1 MIRTYKYLL
10 RPNKQQDAA
19 LDFLLWQS
27 RLVYNAALEER
38 IRSYQETGRR
48 LGFFKQ
54 GPAYA
59 ALRHQFPDTIGKINA
74 HCLNQTL
81 RRLEKAYE
89 AFFRRIKAGKKPGF
103 PKFKKRSAFKSI
115 EFEYGNGCKLQ
126 IAKNGRVRFYIQNV
140 GVIRF
145 CYHRPI
151 PENANIKRA
160 TLLRINKRW
169 YVCLMLEIPALQP
182 ITRPPFAI
190 GVDIGLKSLLA
201 FSDGTLIENPRW
213 LRQKQIRLRIL
224 LRRASRRHRGSH
236 RQGKAYRQVA
246 LLYEDIAHQ
255 RRDYLHKVTCKLVN
269 QYALV
274 AIEDLS
280 MAFMNQN
287 KHLAFSSYDA
297 GFGLFRELLTYKA
310 ETAEVQIIAVDPAY
324 TSQLCSGCGERVEK
338 DLNTRVHDCP
348 FCGLVMDRDVN
359 AARNILQA
367 ALQVLN
373 SPD

>member
-1 MIRTYKYLL
+1 
-10 RPNKQQDAA
+10 
-19 LDFLLWQS
+19 
-27 RLVYNAALEER
+27 
-38 IRSYQETGRR
+38 
-48 LGFFKQ
+48 
-54 GPAYA
+54 
-59 ALRHQFPDTIGKINA
+59 
-74 HCLNQTL
+74 
-81 RRLEKAYE
+81 
-89 AFFRRIKAGKKPGF
+89 
-103 PKFKKRSAFKSI
+103 
-115 EFEYGNGCKLQ
+115 
-126 IAKNGRVRFYIQNV
+126 
-140 GVIRF
+140 
-145 CYHRPI
+145 
-151 PENANIKRA
+151 
-160 TLLRINKRW
+160 
-169 YVCLMLEIPALQP
+169 
-182 ITRPPFAI
+182 
-190 GVDIGLKSLLA
+190 
-201 FSDGTLIENPRW
+201 
-213 LRQKQIRLRIL
+213 
-224 LRRASRRHRGSH
+224 
-236 RQGKAYRQVA
+236 
-246 LLYEDIAHQ
+246 
-255 RRDYLHKVTCKLVN
+255 VN